1 MDHLEVTEKS
11 LVEESPQSSI
21 LTPYGVGETL
31 SYKGEDAV
39 TVMKVYLDDD
49 DIPFYDIRFR
59 DGREKQTTHEYL
71 RAFQQESTPK
81 ISSKSTKSPGLW
93 KLAGRS
99 IRKGIASTN
108 KSFNRGFSA
117 LQEKVGLPKGHLKLD
132 LGELKVYKPLDKIK
146 GVIKINLIEA
156 ITAQQLTV
164 TLRATRPIRS
174 DEKTFFDFDDEMIF
188 DEEYII
194 CEKQIYEPNG
204 EIMFEILVPRLGTK
218 QKNDSIIS
226 SLVQE
231 FKDLRFNGN
240 ASWTMFCSLKMPGE
254 SLRTMYSDTY
264 RIHVDDS

>member
-1 MDHLEVTEKS
+1 MDQLEVTEKS
-11 LVEESPQSSI
+11 LAEEISQSSSI

-31 SYKGEDAV
+31 SYKGEDDV
-39 TVMKVYLDDD
+39 TVMKVYLDDGH
-49 DIPFYDIRFR
+49 IPFYDIRFR

-71 RAFQQESTPK
+71 REFQQESAPRN
-81 ISSKSTKSPGLW
+81 SSKSTKNPGLW

-117 LQEKVGLPKGHLKLD
+117 LQEIVSLPKGQLKLD

-146 GVIKINLIEA
+146 GVIKINLNEA
-156 ITAQQLTV
+156 MTAQQLTV
-164 TLRATRPIRS
+164 TLRAARPIRS
-174 DEKTFFDFDDEMIF
+174 DEKTFFDDEWIF